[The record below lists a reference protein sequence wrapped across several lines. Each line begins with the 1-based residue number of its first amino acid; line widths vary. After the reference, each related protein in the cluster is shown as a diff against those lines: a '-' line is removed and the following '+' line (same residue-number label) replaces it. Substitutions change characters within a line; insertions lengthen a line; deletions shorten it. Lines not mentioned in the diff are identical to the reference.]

1 MKSMHDNP
9 KPGMCLFLMLVAIF
23 LCLQKVAAQE
33 AYAVL
38 STDRT
43 TLTFYYDTKM
53 ELREGTKYDNLN
65 FGYNDPD
72 WYNDGGYQTIT
83 KVVFDDTFAEAR
95 PTCTNYWFVEMTGL
109 TSISGMKNL
118 NTSEVTSMAGMFA
131 FCSVLTNLDLSSF
144 DTQNVTS
151 MLSMFYG
158 CNSLANLDL
167 SSFDTQ
173 NVTSMDYMFN
183 GCNSLTSLNLSSFD
197 TQNVTFMTN
206 MFYGCSSLTSLNLSS
221 FDTQNVTSMSS
232 MFYGCSS
239 LTSLNLSSFDT
250 QNVTSM
256 SSMFYGCSSL
266 TSLNLSSFDTQNVTS
281 MTNMFYGC
289 SSLTSLDL
297 SNFNTKNVKY
307 KNGMFK
313 GCSSL
318 TSIDIPNAFAN
329 IDNDMFEV
337 CSNLASVTIPNSVG
351 SIGNTAFRDCS
362 KLTSVMVKIPDPL
375 AIEGTTFANL
385 ANATLFVP
393 TGCRAAYEAADYWKE
408 FGEVLEVDGDP
419 NVIMFADVNVRKIC
433 IDQYDSDDDG
443 ELSYTEAAA
452 VNSLTGFGG
461 KTSIIKFNELRYFT
475 GLTELSERV
484 FVGCSNLSSITL
496 PNSITSIGDY
506 AFGGCVSLTS
516 IVIPSSVT
524 SIGFTPF
531 QSFTS
536 IETIVVETGN
546 TTYDSREGCNAI
558 VETASNTLI
567 VGCMDTMIPG
577 NVTSIGKYAFNGC
590 TNLKSIIIPN
600 SVTTI
605 EGGAFSDCI

>member
-131 FCSVLTNLDLSSF
+131 FCSVLTNLD
-144 DTQNVTS
+144 
-151 MLSMFYG
+151 
-158 CNSLANLDL
+158 
-167 SSFDTQ
+167 
-173 NVTSMDYMFN
+173 
-183 GCNSLTSLNLSSFD
+183 
-197 TQNVTFMTN
+197 
-206 MFYGCSSLTSLNLSS
+206 
-221 FDTQNVTSMSS
+221 
-232 MFYGCSS
+232 
-239 LTSLNLSSFDT
+239 
-250 QNVTSM
+250 
-256 SSMFYGCSSL
+256 
-266 TSLNLSSFDTQNVTS
+266 LSSFDTQNVTS

-536 IETIVVETGN
+536 IETIVVETSN
-546 TTYDSREGCNAI
+546 TTYDSREGCNEI
-558 VETASNTLI
+558 VETS
-567 VGCMDTMIPG
+567 
-577 NVTSIGKYAFNGC
+577 
-590 TNLKSIIIPN
+590 
-600 SVTTI
+600 
-605 EGGAFSDCI
+605 